1 MKKEKKVKMRN
12 QLFLQEQKKQTDNTG
27 STEKTNGIAF
37 NNINNNI
44 DPNEVIKEEENSV
57 SGDSNTSFEKLE
69 KNKLEE
75 IDELLSGNNNQ
86 GEENRSTL
94 ENGAVEG
101 EDSDKKIKDKTTT
114 LFKLHENMI
123 ESKHIGP
130 KQKQVFGDIKGTL
143 DQFVNEFNF
152 YFYEHVFQRF
162 TEHIQKLMDEKYTK
176 YIEISKNYHGQIK
189 EMEFLLTGDGEDQ
202 HKDGIKAI
210 IEQLK
215 EEQDHELDRIED
227 HYNRLIVE
235 AQNNFKSIGF
245 KNNPGVQLVEE
256 KFKLDMYNL
265 INMILVPKK

>member
-1 MKKEKKVKMRN
+1 VEPIISSRTKKTEK
-12 QLFLQEQKKQTDNTG
+12 TDNTG
-27 STEKTNGIAF
+27 NSNGIGH
-37 NNINNNI
+37 NNNQ
-44 DPNEVIKEEENSV
+44 NNVIKEEENSFEEE
-57 SGDSNTSFEKLE
+57 NTSFERLE
-69 KNKLEE
+69 KNKIEE
-75 IDELLSGNNNQ
+75 IDEIYTPNVNGDQSN
-86 GEENRSTL
+86 L
-94 ENGAVEG
+94 ENGAVNG
-101 EDSDKKIKDKTTT
+101 EIEKKKDM
-114 LFKLHENMI
+114 FKFQENMT

-162 TEHIQKLMDEKYTK
+162 TEHIQKLMDEKYLK

-202 HKDGIKAI
+202 HKEGIKTI
-210 IEQLK
+210 IDSLKDEQ
-215 EEQDHELDRIED
+215 EHELDRIED

-245 KNNPGVQLVEE
+245 KNNPGIQLVEE
-256 KFKLDMYNL
+256 KFKLDVYNL